1 MPQAGEILLWPAF
14 LLHFVH
20 PNLSETPRI
29 SISFNV
35 MLKWKDDYL
44 PRQA

>member
-1 MPQAGEILLWPAF
+1 MGMAGEILLWPAF
-14 LLHFVH
+14 LTHFVR

-35 MLKWKDDYL
+35 VLKWKDDYL
-44 PRQA
+44 PRQD